1 MIHVKLIVMNVL
13 IAANVHS
20 VYLAMHSI
28 MEAVVR
34 IFALMEH
41 IYKQITEIAVSHAF
55 LIANN
60 A

>member
-1 MIHVKLIVMNVL
+1 MNVL

-28 MEAVVR
+28 MEAVAR

-41 IYKQITEIAVSHAF
+41 IYKQITEIAVSHAL

>member
-1 MIHVKLIVMNVL
+1 MNVL

-34 IFALMEH
+34 IVALMEH